1 MSNWSGAADRCSK
14 ALALEPEN
22 VKALFRRGVAY
33 TVYTELQRFADAK
46 ADLVCARAS
55 SSPSRARFGSSSRG
69 RRSRTQRPGVPN
81 KECVR
86 RSVASCLLKCERAEN
101 TEES

>member
-1 MSNWSGAADRCSK
+1 MLSCLLNAAQCELKMSNWSGAADRCSK

-69 RRSRTQRPGVPN
+69 RRSRTQRPGVP
-81 KECVR
+81 KGV
-86 RSVASCLLKCERAEN
+86 RSVAS
-101 TEES
+101 